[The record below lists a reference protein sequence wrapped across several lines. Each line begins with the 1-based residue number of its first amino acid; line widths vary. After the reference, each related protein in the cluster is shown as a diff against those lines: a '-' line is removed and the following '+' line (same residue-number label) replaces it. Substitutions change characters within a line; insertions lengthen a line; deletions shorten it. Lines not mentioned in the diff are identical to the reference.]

1 MNCKPGNI
9 AMIIKGRPDNIGRI
23 VFVASNYGE
32 VDYTWMGCGV
42 FLAGTSKVSEMIWIP
57 IADHRIEGLSLTYQF
72 CKPSDLPDGTL
83 IRKLLPSVVKA
94 LSAIGL
100 HEPVSLTV
108 LPGKWWVANVDQ
120 SAEDPNF
127 ESGCCTV
134 RVVVSTEQLQFHY
147 GGYYCELID
156 GPFDSDKMPE

>member
-1 MNCKPGNI
+1 MANLNE
-9 AMIIKGRPDNIGRI
+9 
-23 VFVASNYGE
+23 Y
-32 VDYTWMGCGV
+32 
-42 FLAGTSKVSEMIWIP
+42 LAGQEAIRLADKAIKTAAGPARSSRVARPVVLATSFAK
-57 IADHRIEGLSLTYQF
+57 R
-72 CKPSDLPDGTL
+72 SDLPEGTL
-83 IRKLLPSVVKA
+83 ICKLLPSVVKA

-120 SAEDPNF
+120 AAEDPNF

-156 GPFDSDKMPE
+156 GPFDSDKRPE